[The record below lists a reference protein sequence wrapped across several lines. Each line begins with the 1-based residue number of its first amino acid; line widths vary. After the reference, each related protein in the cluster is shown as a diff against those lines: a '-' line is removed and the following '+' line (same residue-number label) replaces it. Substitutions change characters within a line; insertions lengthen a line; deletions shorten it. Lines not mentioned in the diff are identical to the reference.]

1 MYYIYGVNLKIMA
14 TFTSS
19 LPDNLLRLLEEKAKE
34 LALPKNKLIE
44 KALELYLEHLN
55 RAAYIKSYKQ
65 MAKDKDLLIIVEEG
79 LTDYNTQLEERENEA
94 N

>member
-1 MYYIYGVNLKIMA
+1 MA

-19 LPDNLLRLLEEKAKE
+19 LPDTLLHLLEEKAKE

-55 RAAYIKSYKQ
+55 RAAYIKSYQK
-65 MAKDKDLLIIVEEG
+65 MAKDKDLLSIVEEG
-79 LTDYNTQLEERENEA
+79 LTDYTAQLENRDNEA